1 MNDGGRNDEG
11 FPFGAPKWVRIAL
24 EEVSMLRKTLRVSR
38 VFPVLLVLLMA
49 SPSWGADVIPCIAP
63 HVNSAVAVS
72 EAGAV
77 SARIYFRK
85 QGTANWHF
93 IDLKSGPSGFYGVL
107 PRPEQ
112 GTAIDYQVETTDASG
127 SRKKGPETAI
137 SPSPSCQPVLSPEE
151 TNLASNLV
159 VGKTADEASD
169 VPVGFECF
177 GIVGAL
183 NSAGELRPVIC
194 KKRGILL
201 PVIGAAAVVGGGI
214 LIYDNNRGRQGEQS
228 RSRP

>member
-1 MNDGGRNDEG
+1 MTLIDATKG
-11 FPFGAPKWVRIAL
+11 FRIRGN
-24 EEVSMLRKTLRVSR
+24 EVSMIRRTSNLSSR

-49 SPSWGADVIPCIAP
+49 SPSWGADAIPCIAP
-63 HVNSAVAVS
+63 QVNSVVAVS

-85 QGTANWHF
+85 QGTPIWHF
-93 IDLKSGPSGFYGVL
+93 IDLKSGSGFYGVL

-112 GTAIDYQVETTDASG
+112 GTAIDYQVETTDANG
-127 SRKKGPETAI
+127 SRKKGPEI
-137 SPSPSCQPVLSPEE
+137 GVSPSPSCQPALSPEE
-151 TNLASNLV
+151 TNLALNLI

-169 VPVGFECF
+169 VPAGFECF

-183 NSAGELRPVIC
+183 NPAGELRPVTC

-201 PVIGAAAVVGGGI
+201 PVIIGTTAAGGGI
-214 LIYDNNRGRQGEQS
+214 LIYENNRGRRGEE
-228 RSRP
+228 SRPRP

>member
-1 MNDGGRNDEG
+1 M
-11 FPFGAPKWVRIAL
+11 VR
-24 EEVSMLRKTLRVSR
+24 RTLRRSSR

-127 SRKKGPETAI
+127 SKKKGPEMGV

-183 NSAGELRPVIC
+183 NSAGELGPVIC

-201 PVIGAAAVVGGGI
+201 PVMIGAGAAVVGGGI

>member
-1 MNDGGRNDEG
+1 MMRQ
-11 FPFGAPKWVRIAL
+11 
-24 EEVSMLRKTLRVSR
+24 TLRRSSR
-38 VFPVLLVLLMA
+38 VFPVLLALLMA
-49 SPSWGADVIPCIAP
+49 SPSWGADVTSCIAP

-77 SARIYFRK
+77 SSRIFFRK

-127 SRKKGPETAI
+127 SKKKGPEMGV

-151 TNLASNLV
+151 TNLASNLI

-169 VPVGFECF
+169 VPAGFECF

-183 NSAGELRPVIC
+183 NTAGELRPVNC
-194 KKRGILL
+194 KKGGIPLL
-201 PVIGAAAVVGGGI
+201 VIGAGAAVVGGGI
-214 LIYDNNRGRQGEQS
+214 LIYDNNRGRHDEQS

>member
-1 MNDGGRNDEG
+1 M
-11 FPFGAPKWVRIAL
+11 
-24 EEVSMLRKTLRVSR
+24 MRKKSRPSSR
-38 VFPVLLVLLMA
+38 VFLVLLVLLMA
-49 SPSWGADVIPCIAP
+49 SPSWGADVVPCIAP

-77 SARIYFRK
+77 SARVYFRK

-107 PRPEQ
+107 PRPEE

-127 SRKKGPETAI
+127 GKKKGPEAGV
-137 SPSPSCQPVLSPEE
+137 SPSPSCQPALSPEE

-159 VGKTADEASD
+159 VGKTADAASD
-169 VPVGFECF
+169 VPAGFECV

-183 NSAGELRPVIC
+183 NPAGELRPVTC

-201 PVIGAAAVVGGGI
+201 PVIIGTAAAGAGV
-214 LIYDNNRGRQGEQS
+214 LIYENNREGEE
-228 RSRP
+228 SRPRP